1 MADAEALDAF
11 GLVEQHVSLLPE
23 VVLPDLLHELVLHVS
38 RAGFAGCQDE
48 LLLQLRV
55 LRQVAYGLPDR
66 DYLEQTERV
75 QGQTLMQSAKACR
88 DDCDT
93 FAKLQLAAHL
103 ETRAV
108 SKVPHTHS
116 SIEGRCIGSLGIGV
130 ADEHSRDRPGVTT
143 QNPRD
148 VARLDTNHLDSGSS
162 SAQHVPSRFNSRIS
176 ST

>member
-93 FAKLQLAAHL
+93 LRKITA
-103 ETRAV
+103 R
-108 SKVPHTHS
+108 S
-116 SIEGRCIGSLGIGV
+116 S
-130 ADEHSRDRPGVTT
+130 
-143 QNPRD
+143 PRD
-148 VARLDTNHLDSGSS
+148 TRRQQSPTHAQFHRGTLYRLAGHWC
-162 SAQHVPSRFNSRIS
+162 RR
-176 ST
+176 